1 LRVIATIVGIAL
13 AAIGGVIVYRALYLE
28 PSSAV
33 VVSSGGVRELP
44 NTLRVACGVGLLVIG
59 AVLAFFS
66 ARRRTS

>member
-1 LRVIATIVGIAL
+1 LRVIAIIVGIAL

-33 VVSSGGVRELP
+33 VVSSSGVRELP
-44 NTLRVACGVGLLVIG
+44 NTLRVAGGMGLLVIG

-66 ARRRTS
+66 ARRRTP